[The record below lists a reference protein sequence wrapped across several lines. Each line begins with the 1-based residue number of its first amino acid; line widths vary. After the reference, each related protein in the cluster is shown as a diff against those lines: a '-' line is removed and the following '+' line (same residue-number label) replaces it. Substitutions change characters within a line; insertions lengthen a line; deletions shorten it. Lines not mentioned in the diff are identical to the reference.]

1 MDLFPF
7 NVLILELEQDHEIL
21 AANHFPQTRGAVAS
35 EPGTVETVIVETG
48 TVETGTVLA
57 DPLPTANFG
66 KNGEE
71 MTLFGTIEEVVKEV
85 ASINPDY
92 VWAEQDPNTA
102 HTAGLEEDDA
112 WLERK
117 VSKLDCSAIG
127 TRALRNPIKMGIHY
141 LYTKPKDTC
150 RLEARSCTRV
160 SCSWDSAIYVCF
172 DPNKDSPKVYELPW
186 WYVADY
192 AKGLF

>member
-1 MDLFPF
+1 MPA
-7 NVLILELEQDHEIL
+7 EW
-21 AANHFPQTRGAVAS
+21 RGQ
-35 EPGTVETVIVETG
+35 
-48 TVETGTVLA
+48 
-57 DPLPTANFG
+57 FG

-92 VWAEQDPNTA
+92 VWADQDEDMV
-102 HTAGLEEDDA
+102 HIAGLEEDDA

-117 VSKLDCSAIG
+117 VSKLDCSAVG

-192 AKGLF
+192 AKGLFLKWCAKESPPKQITGRVWDPLGLVVFIRGDRC